1 MDDGGCGIAGGW
13 RVYLQ
18 VCRRPAGT
26 LEQVLEWQE
35 GNNQVLTLSSDD
47 HPRLWIKD
55 NWSGDPK
62 QCGVYRE
69 KGESENK
76 DARLINRVKKADRER
91 KWPRCR

>member
-1 MDDGGCGIAGGW
+1 MDGVFIYSTLSSR
-13 RVYLQ
+13 RV
-18 VCRRPAGT
+18 P
-26 LEQVLEWQE
+26 EQVLEWQE

-55 NWSGDPK
+55 NWRHC

-76 DARLINRVKKADRER
+76 DAAYQLGEEGGRESEN
-91 KWPRCR
+91 